1 MRRMPRLEEES
12 QMKKSFMAAALA
24 LTVGS
29 LAGAALAQQK
39 PEVLVKQRQ
48 SAMTLIGKY
57 WGPIAGMASGKV
69 SPYNADVVSR
79 NATYLENLAQ
89 MPWDGFHESTKGEKS
104 RALPEVWS
112 QKAKFDE
119 LAQRLQSETAKL
131 GQLARAKDEAGV
143 KQQYAAVGKVCGACH
158 EGFRQKQ

>member
-1 MRRMPRLEEES
+1 
-12 QMKKSFMAAALA
+12 MKKTMVLAAVAVAMGGLAGIAAAQ
-24 LTVGS
+24 V
-29 LAGAALAQQK
+29 K
-39 PEVLVKQRQ
+39 PDVLVKQRQ
-48 SAMTLIGKY
+48 AGMTLIGKY

-69 SPYNADVVSR
+69 SPYNADVVAR

-89 MPWDGFHESTKGEKS
+89 MPWDGFHESTKDEKS
-104 RALPEVWS
+104 RALPETFS

-158 EGFRQKQ
+158 EGFRAK

>member
-1 MRRMPRLEEES
+1 MTKTLLAAGVAVAVGGIAGI
-12 QMKKSFMAAALA
+12 AAAQ
-24 LTVGS
+24 V
-29 LAGAALAQQK
+29 K
-39 PEVLVKQRQ
+39 PDVLVKQRQ

-89 MPWDGFHESTKGEKS
+89 MPWDGFHESTKGEKNT
-104 RALPEVWS
+104 RALPAIWA
-112 QKAKFDE
+112 QKAKFEE

-131 GQLARAKDEAGV
+131 GEIARKKDEAGV

-158 EGFRQKQ
+158 ESFREKQ

>member
-1 MRRMPRLEEES
+1 VAVAM
-12 QMKKSFMAAALA
+12 
-24 LTVGS
+24 GG
-29 LAGAALAQQK
+29 LAGIAATQVK
-39 PEVLVKQRQ
+39 PDILVKQRQ

-69 SPYNADVVSR
+69 SPYNAEVVAR

-89 MPWDGFHESTKGEKS
+89 MPWDGFHDSTKDEKS
-104 RALPEVWS
+104 RALPEIYS

-119 LAQRLQSETAKL
+119 LSQRLQSETAKL

-158 EGFRQKQ
+158 EGFRAK

>member
-1 MRRMPRLEEES
+1 
-12 QMKKSFMAAALA
+12 MKKSFAAAAVALA
-24 LTVGS
+24 LGS
-29 LAGAALAQQK
+29 VAGAALAQVK
-39 PEVLVKQRQ
+39 PDVLVKQRQ
-48 SAMTLIGKY
+48 SAMTLIAKY

-104 RALPEVWS
+104 RSLPEVWT

-119 LAQRLQSETAKL
+119 LAQRLQAETAKL
-131 GQLARAKDEAGV
+131 GEVARAKNEAGV
-143 KQQYAAVGKVCGACH
+143 KQQFAAVGKVCGACH
-158 EGFRQKQ
+158 EGFRAK

>member
-1 MRRMPRLEEES
+1 MRKVLG
-12 QMKKSFMAAALA
+12 AAAVALA
-24 LTVGS
+24 LAGMVGI
-29 LAGAALAQQK
+29 AAAQQK
-39 PEVLVKQRQ
+39 PDVLVKQRQ

-104 RALPEVWS
+104 RALPATWE

-131 GQLARAKDEAGV
+131 GQMARAKDEAGV

-158 EGFRQKQ
+158 ESFREKQ

>member
-1 MRRMPRLEEES
+1 MKRILVAAGLAIAVGS
-12 QMKKSFMAAALA
+12 ITGAAFAQMKPDVM
-24 LTVGS
+24 
-29 LAGAALAQQK
+29 
-39 PEVLVKQRQ
+39 VKQRQ

-89 MPWDGFHESTKGEKS
+89 MPWDGFHENTKGEKS
-104 RALPEVWS
+104 RALPEIWS
-112 QKAKFDE
+112 QKAKFDD
-119 LAQRLQSETAKL
+119 LAQRLQTETAKL
-131 GQLARAKDEAGV
+131 GEMARAKDEAGV

-158 EGFRQKQ
+158 EGFRAK

>member
-1 MRRMPRLEEES
+1 
-12 QMKKSFMAAALA
+12 MKKNLVAVVVA
-24 LTVGS
+24 LTLGG
-29 LAGAALAQQK
+29 LGGTAFAQAK
-39 PEVLVKQRQ
+39 PDVLVKQRQ

-69 SPYNADVVSR
+69 TPYNADVVSR

-89 MPWDGFHESTKGEKS
+89 MPWDGFHENTKGEKS

-119 LAQRLQSETAKL
+119 LATRLQTETAKL
-131 GQLARAKDEAGV
+131 GELARKKDEAGV

-158 EGFRQKQ
+158 EGFRAK

>member
-1 MRRMPRLEEES
+1 MTKTLV
-12 QMKKSFMAAALA
+12 AAGVAVVL
-24 LTVGS
+24 GS
-29 LAGAALAQQK
+29 LAGAAFSQMK
-39 PEVLVKQRQ
+39 PDVMVKQRQ

-89 MPWDGFHESTKGEKS
+89 MPWDGFHENTKGEKS
-104 RALPEVWS
+104 RALPEVWT

-131 GQLARAKDEAGV
+131 GELARKKDEAGV

-158 EGFRQKQ
+158 EGFRAK

>member
-1 MRRMPRLEEES
+1 
-12 QMKKSFMAAALA
+12 MKKTLVAAGIAIAL
-24 LTVGS
+24 GGI
-29 LAGAALAQQK
+29 AGTALAQMK
-39 PEVLVKQRQ
+39 PDVLVKQRQ
-48 SAMTLIGKY
+48 SAMTLIAKY

-89 MPWDGFHESTKGEKS
+89 MPWDGFHENTKGEKS
-104 RALPEVWS
+104 RALPAIWQ

-119 LAQRLQSETAKL
+119 LAQRLQMETKKL
-131 GQLARAKDEAGV
+131 GEVARAKDEAGV

-158 EGFRQKQ
+158 ENFREKQ

>member
-1 MRRMPRLEEES
+1 
-12 QMKKSFMAAALA
+12 MKKSFMAAAVA

>member
-1 MRRMPRLEEES
+1 MT
-12 QMKKSFMAAALA
+12 KSIVAAVVAVALGGLAGIAAAQ
-24 LTVGS
+24 V
-29 LAGAALAQQK
+29 K
-39 PEVLVKQRQ
+39 PDVLVKQRQ
-48 SAMTLIGKY
+48 SAMTLIAKY

-104 RALPEVWS
+104 RALPVIWQ
-112 QKAKFDE
+112 QKGKFDE

-131 GQLARAKDEAGV
+131 GQVARAKDEAGV

-158 EGFRQKQ
+158 ENFREKQ

>member
-1 MRRMPRLEEES
+1 MRKVLG
-12 QMKKSFMAAALA
+12 AAAVALA
-24 LTVGS
+24 L
-29 LAGAALAQQK
+29 AGMAGGAVAQQK
-39 PEVLVKQRQ
+39 PDVLVKQRQ

-104 RALPEVWS
+104 RALPATWE

-131 GQLARAKDEAGV
+131 GQMARAKDEAGV

-158 EGFRQKQ
+158 ESFREKQ

>member
-1 MRRMPRLEEES
+1 
-12 QMKKSFMAAALA
+12 MKKTLVLAAVAVAMGGLAGIAAAQ
-24 LTVGS
+24 V
-29 LAGAALAQQK
+29 K
-39 PEVLVKQRQ
+39 PDILVKQRQ

-69 SPYNADVVSR
+69 SPYNADVVAR

-89 MPWDGFHESTKGEKS
+89 MPWDGFHDSTKDEKS
-104 RALPEVWS
+104 RALPEVYS

-119 LAQRLQSETAKL
+119 LSQRLQSETAKL

-143 KQQYAAVGKVCGACH
+143 KQQYAAVGQVCGACH
-158 EGFRQKQ
+158 EGFRAK

>member
-1 MRRMPRLEEES
+1 MMRKVLG
-12 QMKKSFMAAALA
+12 AAAMALA
-24 LTVGS
+24 L
-29 LAGAALAQQK
+29 AGMAGIAAAQQK
-39 PEVLVKQRQ
+39 PDVLVKQRQ

-104 RALPEVWS
+104 RALPAAWE

-158 EGFRQKQ
+158 ESFREKQ